1 MHHALGDAH
10 EVARPTLDALG
21 AAGAELQ
28 SEAALGLEDVG
39 VVARVDVPAGSRAA
53 FGPGPTGPDV
63 VVGERLA
70 TVHTGRL
77 ASGTVK
83 RIRSDQDGS
92 VHGSPAFGSGVRS
105 SVGRQAMESKIP
117 GLSGRPAWLELTA
130 VAATGAVSGSGRL
143 AGYRRRRSSH
153 GVTQ

>member
-1 MHHALGDAH
+1 VDHALGDDD
-10 EVARPTLDALG
+10 EVAWAALDALG

-28 SEAALGLEDVG
+28 SQAALGLEDVG
-39 VVARVDVPAGSRAA
+39 VVARVDVPAGPRAA
-53 FGPGPTGPDV
+53 FGSGPAGPDV

-70 TVHTGRL
+70 AVHTGCL
-77 ASGTVK
+77 GGGTVK

-92 VHGSPAFGSGVRS
+92 VHCSPAFGSGVRS
-105 SVGRQAMESKIP
+105 SVCRQAMGSKIP
-117 GLSGRPAWLELTA
+117 GLSGKRRGFELTA

-153 GVTQ
+153 GVTR